1 MSFYPEPDSHVRD
14 KVKVVLDFSKYAT
27 RKALEH
33 ATGVDTSKLAAKSDF
48 ITLKAEVN
56 KLDINESIK
65 FLTGLNNFKTNVDKL
80 NIGNLTVPKDLK
92 KLNDVQDKEVA
103 INTVYNTLNKQVNN
117 LKKKNSDVS
126 VLV

>member
-27 RKALEH
+27 KKALEH

-48 ITLKAEVN
+48 ITLKAEAN

-92 KLNDVQDKEVA
+92 KLNDV
-103 INTVYNTLNKQVNN
+103 
-117 LKKKNSDVS
+117 
-126 VLV
+126 

>member
-33 ATGVDTSKLAAKSDF
+33 ATGVDTFKLAAKSDF

-56 KLDINESIK
+56 KLDINELIK
-65 FLTGLNNFKTNVDKL
+65 FLTGLNNFKTNVDNL
-80 NIGNLTVPKDLK
+80 NSGNLTVPKDLK
-92 KLNDVQDKEVA
+92 KLNDV
-103 INTVYNTLNKQVNN
+103 
-117 LKKKNSDVS
+117 
-126 VLV
+126 

>member
-56 KLDINESIK
+56 KLDINELIK
-65 FLTGLNNFKTNVDKL
+65 FLTGLNNFKTNVDNL
-80 NIGNLTVPKDLK
+80 NSGNLTVPKDLK
-92 KLNDVQDKEVA
+92 KLNDV
-103 INTVYNTLNKQVNN
+103 
-117 LKKKNSDVS
+117 
-126 VLV
+126 

>member
-27 RKALEH
+27 KKALEH
-33 ATGVDTSKLAAKSDF
+33 ATGVDKSKLAAKSDF

-65 FLTGLNNFKTNVDKL
+65 FLTGLSNFKTNVDKL

-92 KLNDVQDKEVA
+92 KLNDV
-103 INTVYNTLNKQVNN
+103 
-117 LKKKNSDVS
+117 
-126 VLV
+126 

>member
-27 RKALEH
+27 KKALEH

-80 NIGNLTVPKDLK
+80 NIGNLTVLKDLK
-92 KLNDVQDKEVA
+92 KLNDV
-103 INTVYNTLNKQVNN
+103 
-117 LKKKNSDVS
+117 
-126 VLV
+126 

>member
-56 KLDINESIK
+56 KLDINELIK
-65 FLTGLNNFKTNVDKL
+65 FLTGLNNFKTNVDKS
-80 NIGNLTVPKDLK
+80 NIGKLTVPKDLK
-92 KLNDVQDKEVA
+92 KLNDV
-103 INTVYNTLNKQVNN
+103 
-117 LKKKNSDVS
+117 
-126 VLV
+126 

>member
-48 ITLKAEVN
+48 ITLKAEVT
-56 KLDINESIK
+56 KLDINELIK
-65 FLTGLNNFKTNVDKL
+65 FLTGLNNFKTNVDNL
-80 NIGNLTVPKDLK
+80 NGGNLTVPKDLK
-92 KLNDVQDKEVA
+92 KLNDV
-103 INTVYNTLNKQVNN
+103 
-117 LKKKNSDVS
+117 
-126 VLV
+126 

>member
-27 RKALEH
+27 KKALEH

-56 KLDINESIK
+56 KLDINVLIK
-65 FLTGLNNFKTNVDKL
+65 FLTGLNNFKTNVDNL
-80 NIGNLTVPKDLK
+80 NSGNLTVPKDLK
-92 KLNDVQDKEVA
+92 KLNDV
-103 INTVYNTLNKQVNN
+103 
-117 LKKKNSDVS
+117 
-126 VLV
+126 